1 MILNRRDFLRNAT
14 LSVAATGATS
24 ANASVPASMQSSEER
39 YPTIRF
45 GIIAD
50 LHHDF
55 TFDAPRR
62 LRAFIDEMN
71 QLKPDFILDL
81 GDFCCPV
88 EKNKIIVDTW
98 NSFPGLK
105 HHVIGN
111 HEMDQRCTREQVV
124 DFWKMPGRYYS
135 FDLNGFHFV
144 VLDGNDPD
152 PRNPGER
159 YPSGIDNKQLQWL
172 SSDLVSTKLPTI
184 VFCHQGFDNTAVRNR
199 ESVRI
204 LLENTHSR
212 EGHGRVIAV
221 FSGHFHNDY
230 YNLINGIH
238 YIQINSATY
247 QWCGESVNNDSLGAT
262 VTQSHPLIKHMAFYQ
277 DPLWA
282 YVEISVDGILNLH
295 GRKTNWMGKSPHD
308 LMLAEHDWDYPPTP
322 GISSR
327 QVRL

>member
-1 MILNRRDFLRNAT
+1 MNRRDFLRNAA
-14 LSVAATGATS
+14 LGVAAPGAVSTNAAALVSMPEQAYS
-24 ANASVPASMQSSEER
+24 A
-39 YPTIRF
+39 IRF
-45 GIIAD
+45 GVIAD

-62 LRAFIDEMN
+62 LEAFVREMN
-71 QLKPDFILDL
+71 ELKPDFILDL

-88 EKNKIIVDTW
+88 EKNRNIVDIW
-98 NSFPGLK
+98 NGFPGTK

-135 FDLNGFHFV
+135 FDQNGFHFV

-152 PRNPGER
+152 PRNPDER
-159 YPSGIDNKQLQWL
+159 YPAGIDSRQLEWL
-172 SSDLVSTKLPTI
+172 RGDLSSTKLPTI
-184 VFCHQGFDNTAVRNR
+184 VFCHQGFDNSAVRNR

-212 EGHGRVIAV
+212 EGNGKVVAV

-247 QWCGESVNNDSLGAT
+247 QWCGEGVNNDSFAAAT
-262 VTQSHPLIKHMAFYQ
+262 LKSHPLMKHMAYYQ

-282 YVEISVDGILNLH
+282 YIEIDADGILKVR
-295 GRKTNWMGKSPHD
+295 GRKTNWMGKSPRD
-308 LMLAEHDWDYPPTP
+308 LKLAEHDWDYPPKP

-327 QVRL
+327 QLRLSRI